1 MDLASRIKQFGL
13 TQVYESPNPLV
24 DIVFVHGLNGH
35 PHRTWT
41 STKTG
46 AFWPVDLLPEVLDQN
61 RVRILTYGYNAN
73 VTSFTD
79 GASKDRILNHS
90 ETLAAQLA
98 ANRTI
103 KKCTDRPII
112 FVCHSL
118 GGLVVKRALIYSRS
132 LTNEKVEHLR
142 SIYVSTYGILFLGTP
157 HNGSEVAKW
166 GLLLQNICAAVLPKK
181 FMESSPQLVK
191 ALKTNNETLQN
202 INSLF
207 TDMIPRFHIYFF
219 HETLSTDVKGTRELI
234 VDESSAAPYADGV
247 ERMGIEAD
255 HSHMC
260 KFDDE
265 NAPGYE
271 TVAEA
276 LLRYSRDAPATI
288 QERWREEEKT
298 RMIIRTQKAREIFGD
313 ASVGGVGQ
321 ADRSAP
327 SVNPVKYLPPPDKPP
342 SPVSDLVNST
352 DLSLSRSWQREPLW
366 VVPSGFHRNAT
377 FFGMTKPLET
387 LHARLFKVKKRAEHL
402 TAVLIAG
409 VPGSGKSHLARQYV
423 WTHRDDYPGG
433 IFWVDA
439 KSRQSTYK
447 CFWDIAQA
455 ATLTDGEEFQNPD
468 TKSSSKYVDTVR
480 QWLQTRQEW
489 LLVFDGISFNHDE
502 DINHFKQFLPFRE
515 RCSIIYTSVDKTL
528 RKKQRLYEPY
538 CLQVPPLE
546 IEDACKLLFKD
557 LGIKRPTKEQIR
569 KATEV
574 VTHYECLPLAIHA
587 ISHRLSATDKP
598 IEKYHINSHLIDE
611 KLAEPFLS
619 IMYDLY
625 WGEHFPALNL
635 INLLSFL
642 GHQVPVGLIILGKS
656 FLETWNIEVFTS
668 SRHGERG
675 DLDTTLG
682 ILIRYG
688 LIERTSDQYPLLQT
702 PSPRSEKYALDPKAV
717 MPDLSESQTESSQE
731 GFFTTYHSSGVSD
744 IIKIHSVVQGFCR
757 DELKIMD
764 KEISDQPG
772 SSQVSTGFY
781 DSWLVVATRL
791 FCTSFENAKCR
802 MDRVDDCGS
811 VKDYREYETH
821 ASQLLK
827 NYPKR
832 NRAPY
837 GIVADSLKQLKEA
850 LKTIRSEIDRISP
863 SSSQES
869 IRKHRSVFDRSSSSS
884 SFPDSTAS
892 DGPSRQLTLDFSDEI
907 VRSESPEQRMSPQK
921 VNLGPI
927 IPHIFRRSTHE
938 TDEQDDAFL
947 RRDRYSKNDGYV
959 TDDESSKARSP
970 AMSQISVGTE
980 RPRSHPSSPPQD
992 DDGWHVVENPV
1003 RNRPVQKTQLER
1015 PKQRRTGQA
1024 PSRPNPLRRRPAF
1037 PRSIGDSK
1045 PAAPVLEKT
1054 PAWRSAPEV
1063 LKARDIP
1070 HRTASEALV
1079 AVRKGSPPTS
1089 TSNENLNRSRIGHGQ
1104 KENAPTYASVVKLA
1118 HHIPPDQTPSQLHS
1132 QPSSHLDALDL
1143 MGAPDH
1149 HYYGTHRASNPRIVP
1164 ADLSASTPI
1173 LGLPYERNIEVKISQ
1188 RVRENNAPVPAPATG
1203 VPSAF
1208 TSKSSTSLSSINP
1221 HPSAIMPGA
1230 SPPSSLPASGSEPM
1244 SRNPSGQSQSQ
1255 QSGTWSSATVTVNDP
1270 QYRGFAPRLSPLS
1283 STFQQAQT
1291 QPPHYTQ
1298 QQSTHVLTG
1307 AGSWTSDV
1315 PTLSGQRVSP
1325 VPVTLQG
1332 PVTGA
1337 GQGPSYAAV
1346 AQRRYIPP
1354 LDMGL
1359 DFEMDPEPEV
1369 QDSIWSP
1376 PASVAGGAAVTATGG
1391 AGVGQMMH
1399 FGTHAAVD
1407 LRTARWRFQAQA
1419 RAQGQGRGQ
1428 ARTHL
1433 QPSQYHIYHDNR
1445 SGPLMP
1451 VSSSSKQNEFEY
1463 ERDATQDS
1471 GYGFSFVFLFSGF
1484 TEKRDAW
1491 V

>member
-1 MDLASRIKQFGL
+1 MDLASRIKLFGL
-13 TQVYESPNPLV
+13 TLVYESSSPPLV

-41 STKTG
+41 STRTG
-46 AFWPVDLLPEVLDQN
+46 AFWPVDLLPEVLEQS

-103 KKCTDRPII
+103 KHCSERPII

-166 GLLLQNICAAVLPKK
+166 GLLLQNICAAVMPRK

-207 TDMIPRFHIYFF
+207 TDMIPRFHVYFF
-219 HETLSTDVKGTRELI
+219 HETLSTDVKGTREVI

-247 ERMGIEAD
+247 ERMGIEAT

-313 ASVGGVGQ
+313 ASV
-321 ADRSAP
+321 
-327 SVNPVKYLPPPDKPP
+327 NPVKYLPPPPDKPP
-342 SPVSDLVNST
+342 SPVSDMAKDMANST

-377 FFGMTKPLET
+377 FFGMTKQLET
-387 LHARLFKVKKRAEHL
+387 LHTRLFKAKKRAEHL

-455 ATLTDGEEFQNPD
+455 ATLTDGEEFQSAD
-468 TKSSSKYVDTVR
+468 TKSSSKYVDAVR
-480 QWLQTRQEW
+480 QWLQSRQEW
-489 LLVFDGISFNHDE
+489 LLVFDGVSFNHDD

-538 CLQVPPLE
+538 CLQVLPLE

-557 LGIKRPTKEQIR
+557 LGIKRPTKEQVR

-642 GHQVPVGLIILGKS
+642 GHQVPVGLITLGKS
-656 FLETWNIEVFTS
+656 FLEAWNIEVFTS

-717 MPDLSESQTESSQE
+717 MPDLSESQTESSLE

-764 KEISDQPG
+764 KEIRNQPE
-772 SSQVSTGFY
+772 SSQANAGFY

-821 ASQLLK
+821 ASQLMK

-832 NRAPY
+832 NRATAPY

-863 SSSQES
+863 NSSQES

-892 DGPSRQLTLDFSDEI
+892 DGPSRQLTLDLSDEI

-938 TDEQDDAFL
+938 SDE
-947 RRDRYSKNDGYV
+947 NDGYI

-970 AMSQISVGTE
+970 AMSQISIGTE

-992 DDGWHVVENPV
+992 NEGWHVVENPV
-1003 RNRPVQKTQLER
+1003 RSRPVTKGQSER
-1015 PKQRRTGQA
+1015 PKQRRQQQGQTHYQ
-1024 PSRPNPLRRRPAF
+1024 PKPLRRRPAF

-1045 PAAPVLEKT
+1045 PVAPVLQKT

-1063 LKARDIP
+1063 LRARDIP

-1079 AVRKGSPPTS
+1079 AVSKGSSPA
-1089 TSNENLNRSRIGHGQ
+1089 SNDNLSRTRIAHWL
-1104 KENAPTYASVVKLA
+1104 KENAPTYASVAKLA
-1118 HHIPPDQTPSQLHS
+1118 HHTPPDQIPSQLQSH
-1132 QPSSHLDALDL
+1132 PSSRLDALDL
-1143 MGAPDH
+1143 MGAPDS
-1149 HYYGTHRASNPRIVP
+1149 HYYGPHRISNPRLVP
-1164 ADLSASTPI
+1164 EDLSASTPI
-1173 LGLPYERNIEVKISQ
+1173 LGMPYESNIEIKIPH
-1188 RVRENNAPVPAPATG
+1188 RPRESNAASVSIA
-1203 VPSAF
+1203 PSAF
-1208 TSKSSTSLSSINP
+1208 TSKSSTSLGSINQ

-1255 QSGTWSSATVTVNDP
+1255 QSGTWSTATATASDP
-1270 QYRGFAPRLSPLS
+1270 QYRTFAPPRLSPLS
-1283 STFQQAQT
+1283 STVQPAQS
-1291 QPPHYTQ
+1291 QPSHYTQ
-1298 QQSTHVLTG
+1298 QPTAHLLTG
-1307 AGSWTSDV
+1307 AGSWTSDA
-1315 PTLSGQRVSP
+1315 PTLSGQRISP
-1325 VPVTLQG
+1325 VPGPIQLQG
-1332 PVTGA
+1332 PATGQGRA
-1337 GQGPSYAAV
+1337 SGPSYAAV

-1359 DFEMDPEPEV
+1359 DFEMDPEPESH
-1369 QDSIWSP
+1369 DSIWSP
-1376 PASVAGGAAVTATGG
+1376 PASTAGNL
-1391 AGVGQMMH
+1391 GVGVGSGTMH
-1399 FGTHAAVD
+1399 FGTHAVD
-1407 LRTARWRFQAQA
+1407 LRTARRRFQASVQA
-1419 RAQGQGRGQ
+1419 AAQAQAQAQTQAQAQGRGQ
-1428 ARTHL
+1428 GRTHL
-1433 QPSQYHIYHDNR
+1433 QRSQYHIYHENR

-1451 VSSSSKQNEFEY
+1451 VTSRQNEFEY
-1463 ERDATQDS
+1463 DRQQDPGQEGGYS
-1471 GYGFSFVFLFSGF
+1471 YGYGGYKYSGPGRPRSGSSPGF
-1484 TEKRDAW
+1484 EF
-1491 V
+1491 